1 MNGFKIYQ
9 NYKENEIHYKI
20 FYKQG
25 GENLILELVLSY
37 PDIDIWGENNCQN
50 IDLFIN
56 RGYGGCLYYKRIQLH
71 RDTWSELKNYSDF
84 SMAVKDFNNA
94 IDEFKNIDDWHN
106 FKNEVNLY
114 LINETNKIIKE
125 LKNR

>member
-9 NYKENEIHYKI
+9 NYKENEIHYKVL
-20 FYKQG
+20 YKQG
-25 GENLILELVLSY
+25 DEDLILEFVLSY
-37 PDIDIWGENNCQN
+37 PDNDIWGDSIYDDFSNG
-50 IDLFIN
+50 
-56 RGYGGCLYYKRIQLH
+56 RMYYKKIYLH
-71 RDTWSELKNYSDF
+71 RDKWIKIKNYSNF

-114 LINETNKIIKE
+114 LINEANKIIKE
-125 LKNR
+125 LEKK